1 MNDPSSS
8 SATDAVSLLDLM
20 EPRRWQRLQ
29 DHFSSVLGITIRT
42 VSLSRELLVSPSWP
56 AGLVPEQT
64 VQLLSI
70 GEELE
75 RLLPT
80 HDLPQNISSLTTTL
94 GITYAIVPIRVTSQ
108 QMVAYFVVG
117 PLMVGTREDELQ
129 FRQRV
134 GASGADAQALWN
146 LLLALKLYTFS
157 SLRSVL
163 NLMEEVGTSLAQFAY
178 QAKQLSFIVPAMS
191 RLDQA
196 VVSYYTERVLHSLLE
211 AATLATRAEGGSVMI
226 YDAKEDALR
235 IKVAEGLDG
244 AIVAGTR
251 LKRGE
256 GLAGLAAAERSI
268 LLVDAETQEARLK
281 DRMRRQELCSSLV
294 APLIPD
300 STRDPIGVLSLR
312 TSNPQK
318 RFTKEHI
325 ELLKRL
331 LDIAGVAL
339 SSLRTAG
346 AASPIV

>member
-1 MNDPSSS
+1 MSGSAS
-8 SATDAVSLLDLM
+8 SANPISLLDLM

-29 DHFSSVLGITIRT
+29 EHFSSVLGITIRT

-56 AGLVPEQT
+56 PGLVPEQT
-64 VQLLSI
+64 VQLLSV

-75 RLLPT
+75 GLLPI
-80 HDLPQNISSLTTTL
+80 HNPLQDISSLTTTL
-94 GITYAIVPIRVTSQ
+94 GVTYAVVPIRATSQ
-108 QMVAYFVVG
+108 SVVAYFVVG
-117 PLMVGTREDELQ
+117 PVMVGPREDELQ

-134 GASGADAQALWN
+134 GSTGADAQALWS
-146 LLLALKLYTFS
+146 LLLSLKLYTFS
-157 SLRSVL
+157 GVRSVL

-178 QAKQLSFIVPAMS
+178 QAKQLSFIVPATN
-191 RLDQA
+191 RLDHA
-196 VVSYYTERVLHSLLE
+196 VASYYTERVLHSLLE
-211 AATLATRAEGGSVMI
+211 AATISTHAEGGSVMV

-235 IKVAEGLDG
+235 IQVAEGLEETIVTG
-244 AIVAGTR
+244 AR

-268 LLVDAETQEARLK
+268 LLVDADTQDARLK
-281 DRMRRQELCSSLV
+281 NRMTRKELCSSLV

-300 STRDPIGVLSLR
+300 SAREPIGVLSLR
-312 TSNPQK
+312 TSNSQK

-339 SSLRTAG
+339 SSLRTTG
-346 AASPIV
+346 TASPIA